1 MLKGEKKLK
10 ARKRGDRGEKLKIKV
25 RESNTRKRVFG
36 AYGCWTFFLKKK
48 RREMEK
54 NVEEIGNMCLYD
66 LVSVLIFE

>member
-36 AYGCWTFFLKKK
+36 AYGCWTFFIKKK
-48 RREMEK
+48 EEK
-54 NVEEIGNMCLYD
+54 WRKMLKR
-66 LVSVLIFE
+66 